1 MLKRVRT
8 PYALCY
14 RPDCI
19 PKIYLV
25 RTVGVP
31 LEQIDVHLL
40 TQKWNYCELHLHA
53 QVLLWSAC
61 ILYAP
66 LLLVLMYFPS
76 QMASVFFPRS
86 WFCLL
91 TLVLMPYSKESLK
104 DREEKL
110 LQPADAGIDVQTIL
124 LGFHVVIDEHIIG
137 HFSQR
142 TFPNPVILHPLKPE
156 KRSTLE
162 LPFMLFATLHFVINK
177 KLHAQF
183 YASEIWSSVCKIVN
197 RSPSHKVSC
206 RHKAVIVLVF
216 FIDAQLVEL
225 QCCATLWMNA
235 MPCVAEGNGGL
246 GSPLCFSKSNCRGY
260 KPCKWCFPP
269 SVISI

>member
-1 MLKRVRT
+1 MKKNSSSQQMQ
-8 PYALCY
+8 ALMCKLY
-14 RPDCI
+14 CWASMWSLTSTSLVTSPGLPFQIRSFYI
-19 PKIYLV
+19 PSSQRREARSSSHSCFL
-25 RTVGVP
+25 P
-31 LEQIDVHLL
+31 P
-40 TQKWNYCELHLHA
+40 
-53 QVLLWSAC
+53 C
-61 ILYAP
+61 IL
-66 LLLVLMYFPS
+66 LS
-76 QMASVFFPRS
+76 
-86 WFCLL
+86 
-91 TLVLMPYSKESLK
+91 
-104 DREEKL
+104 
-110 LQPADAGIDVQTIL
+110 I
-124 LGFHVVIDEHIIG
+124 
-137 HFSQR
+137 
-142 TFPNPVILHPLKPE
+142 
-156 KRSTLE
+156 
-162 LPFMLFATLHFVINK
+162 K
-177 KLHAQF
+177 KIKHAQF